1 MPITFKIKI
10 MQEVKKKI
18 IFSAIGKTV
27 KRLRGNKSQ
36 FMLGAEYDI
45 PSSVLSDLERGVK
58 DPQLTTLFKLAGAFN
73 ISIAEFMQELEK
85 ELPENFSV
93 NEE

>member
-1 MPITFKIKI
+1 
-10 MQEVKKKI
+10 MQDAKKKI
-18 IFSAIGKTV
+18 ICSAIAMTV
-27 KRLRGNKSQ
+27 KRLRGEKSQ

-58 DPQLTTLFKLAGAFN
+58 DPQLTTIFKLAGAFN
-73 ISIAEFMQELEK
+73 LSISEFMKELEK
-85 ELPENFSV
+85 ELPEKFSV

>member
-1 MPITFKIKI
+1 
-10 MQEVKKKI
+10 MQDSKKKI
-18 IFSAIGKTV
+18 IFNTIAKTV
-27 KRLRGNKSQ
+27 KRLRGKKSQ

-45 PSSVLSDLERGVK
+45 PSSVLSDLERAVK

-73 ISIAEFMQELEK
+73 LSIAEFMVELEK

-93 NEE
+93 CEE

>member
-1 MPITFKIKI
+1 
-10 MQEVKKKI
+10 MQDSKKKI
-18 IFSAIGKTV
+18 IFNAIAKTV

-45 PSSVLSDLERGVK
+45 PSFVLSDLEWVVK
-58 DPQLTTLFKLAGAFN
+58 DPQLTTVFKLAGAFN
-73 ISIAEFMQELEK
+73 LSIAEFMKELEK

-93 NEE
+93 CDE

>member
-1 MPITFKIKI
+1 
-10 MQEVKKKI
+10 MQDSKKKI
-18 IFSAIGKTV
+18 IFNAIAKTV
-27 KRLRGNKSQ
+27 KRLRGKKSQ

-45 PSSVLSDLERGVK
+45 PSSVLSDLERAVK

-73 ISIAEFMQELEK
+73 LSIAEFMVELEK

-93 NEE
+93 CEE

>member
-1 MPITFKIKI
+1 
-10 MQEVKKKI
+10 MQDNKKKI
-18 IFSAIGKTV
+18 IFSAIAQTV
-27 KRLRGNKSQ
+27 KRLRGPKSQ

-45 PSSVLSDLERGVK
+45 PSSVLSDLERAVK

-73 ISIAEFMQELEK
+73 LSISEFMQELEK

-93 NEE
+93 CEE